1 MTAIRGAQLLGK
13 VYRIT
18 RDAYYAFLDDD
29 GWAIASHIALS
40 ALMALFPFLIFLT
53 ALAGFL
59 GSRELADRAAELLL
73 QTWPDIVAQPI
84 AAEIHNVLTTTRGG
98 VLTIGVA
105 LSIYFASN
113 GIESLRVA
121 LNRAYSVTETRSWYW
136 LRIESIGYVLVAAI
150 ALLALAFFIV
160 LGPLIVSRASRY
172 IPWVAPQE
180 TILTFIR
187 YVLAVLALVVP
198 LVIVHKWLPAGS
210 RRMRDIMPGI
220 AVTIILSIVSGMVF
234 GEYLTYFASNYVTT
248 YAGLASVM
256 IALVFLYFISTIF
269 IFGGEINAQ
278 IAIERGEPP
287 SEPAP
292 APSVVVPP
300 DLRRDS

>member
-1 MTAIRGAQLLGK
+1 MGK

-40 ALMALFPFLIFLT
+40 ALTALFPFLIFLT

-59 GSRELADRAAELLL
+59 GSRELADQAAALML
-73 QTWPDIVAQPI
+73 QTWPEIVAQPI
-84 AAEIHNVLTTTRGG
+84 AAEIHNVLTTARGG
-98 VLTIGVA
+98 VLTVGVA

-121 LNRAYSVTETRSWYW
+121 LNRAYSVSETRSWYW
-136 LRIESIGYVLVAAI
+136 LRLESIGYVLVAAI
-150 ALLALAFFIV
+150 ALLALAFLIV
-160 LGPLIVSRASRY
+160 LGPLIVSRASQY
-172 IPWVAPQE
+172 LPWVAPQE
-180 TILTFIR
+180 SILTFIR
-187 YVLAVLALVVP
+187 YALAGLALIIA

-210 RRMRDIMPGI
+210 RRMRDIAPGI
-220 AVTIILSIVSGMVF
+220 VVTMVLSIISGMVF
-234 GEYLTYFASNYVTT
+234 GEYLAYFASNYVTT

-256 IALVFLYFISTIF
+256 IALVFFYFIATIF
-269 IFGGEINAQ
+269 IYGGELNAQ
-278 IAIERGEPP
+278 IAIERGETP

-292 APSVVVPP
+292 APPP
-300 DLRRDS
+300 KPAG